1 MTYKPEVMSGES
13 LDIAAQRRD
22 ELKQLFPGVFTETK
36 DADGN
41 VVSSIDFERL
51 KAELGT
57 FSDIYEGRRERYG
70 MEWPGKRDCMKV
82 IQEPS
87 RATLKP
93 CPDESVDWDT
103 TKNLFIEGDNLEVLK
118 LLQKSYYGKVKM
130 IYIDPPYNTG
140 NEFIYPDNYQES
152 IDTYLAYAGLVDDK
166 GKLFSTNTPL
176 EGRYHTNWLNMM
188 YPRLFLSR
196 NLLTEDGIIFISI
209 DDNEL
214 ENLRR
219 ICNEIFG
226 EENFLA
232 TFIWEKRTNREN
244 RKNVSSRHDYI
255 VCYAKSI
262 RDDQLPLN
270 QLPMTDEA
278 KARYKNPDNDPRGD
292 WKSDP
297 ATAQAGHGTN
307 SQFYDLVAPN
317 GKVHKLQSGRCWL
330 YTKDVMQ
337 KAIDDGRIWFGKDG
351 NGLPRIKTYL
361 LEKDRGLRP
370 ESLLFADTCGTN
382 ESAKNKLKAMFNG
395 HAVFDTPKPVEL
407 ISTLMDM
414 AAEDGI
420 VLDFFAG
427 SAATAEAAIRK
438 GNPFIV
444 VQLPEKCP
452 EDSVAKKLGYERI
465 SDVAL
470 ARVKL
475 ALEVHKEASKFEGVK
490 VFKLDQSCFSEWTS
504 SSESTVND
512 IQAQLQL
519 HADNIVEDATQL
531 DLLFEVLLKAGFQPT
546 EQVAKI
552 EIYGKTVF
560 AVANGALII
569 CLEDQLT
576 AEFIDEVI
584 ALEPMQ
590 FICLDKGFQ
599 GNDQLKANT
608 AQAFKARSQDSEAEM
623 VFKVV

>member
-351 NGLPRIKTYL
+351 NGVPRIKTYL

-407 ISTLMDM
+407 VSTLMDM

-531 DLLFEVLLKAGFQPT
+531 
-546 EQVAKI
+546 
-552 EIYGKTVF
+552 
-560 AVANGALII
+560 
-569 CLEDQLT
+569 
-576 AEFIDEVI
+576 
-584 ALEPMQ
+584 
-590 FICLDKGFQ
+590 
-599 GNDQLKANT
+599 
-608 AQAFKARSQDSEAEM
+608 
-623 VFKVV
+623 

>member
-1 MTYKPEVMSGES
+1 MTTS
-13 LDIAAQRRD
+13 
-22 ELKQLFPGVFTETK
+22 
-36 DADGN
+36 
-41 VVSSIDFERL
+41 
-51 KAELGT
+51 
-57 FSDIYEGRRERYG
+57 
-70 MEWPGKRDCMKV
+70 
-82 IQEPS
+82 
-87 RATLKP
+87 
-93 CPDESVDWDT
+93 
-103 TKNLFIEGDNLEVLK
+103 
-118 LLQKSYYGKVKM
+118 
-130 IYIDPPYNTG
+130 PYNTG

-351 NGLPRIKTYL
+351 NGVPRIKTYL

-407 ISTLMDM
+407 VSTLMDM

>member
-1 MTYKPEVMSGES
+1 MTNKPEVMNGES
-13 LDIAAQRRD
+13 LDIAAHRRD

-36 DADGN
+36 DTDGN
-41 VVSSIDFERL
+41 IVSSIDFERL

-57 FSDIYEGRRERYG
+57 FSDIFEGRRERYG
-70 MEWPGKRDCMKV
+70 MDWPGKRDCMKV

-103 TKNLFIEGDNLEVLK
+103 SKNLFIEGDNLEVLK

-130 IYIDPPYNTG
+130 IYVDPPYNTG

-152 IDTYLAYAGLVDDK
+152 IDTYLAFAGLVDDK
-166 GKLFSTNTPL
+166 GKRFSTNSPI
-176 EGRYHTNWLNMM
+176 EGRFHTNWLNMM

-196 NLLTEDGIIFISI
+196 NLLKEDGIIFISI

-219 ICNEIFG
+219 VCNEIFG

-232 TFIWEKRTNREN
+232 TFVWEKRTNREN

-262 RDDQLPLN
+262 REDQLPLN

-351 NGLPRIKTYL
+351 NGVPRIKTYL

-370 ESLLFADTCGTN
+370 ESILFADGCGTN
-382 ESAKNKLKAMFNG
+382 ESAKNRLKAMFNG

-407 ISTLMDM
+407 VSTLMDM

-427 SAATAEAAIRK
+427 SAATAEAAIRR
-438 GNPFIV
+438 GNQFIV

-470 ARVKL
+470 ARIKA
-475 ALEVHKEASKFEGVK
+475 ALEAQEASKYEGVK
-490 VFKLDQSCFSEWTS
+490 VLKLDQSCFSEWVSRNTS
-504 SSESTVND
+504 SVTD
-512 IQAQLQL
+512 IQTQLQL
-519 HADNIVEDATQL
+519 HADNIVGGATQL
-531 DLLFEVLLKAGFQPT
+531 DLLFEILLKAGFQPT
-546 EQVAKI
+546 EQI
-552 EIYGKTVF
+552 EKTEINGKTIF
-560 AVANGALII
+560 KVANGALLI
-569 CLEDQLT
+569 CLEEQLT
-576 AEFIDEVI
+576 SELIDEVI

-608 AQAFKARSQDSEAEM
+608 AQAFKARSQNSEAEM